1 MFFSSALTC
10 FQEANRNDITP
21 PAALQ
26 SDSGLSN
33 KNNRTLNFYW
43 HGLFVIE
50 NCTRSTPIK
59 GVSHA
64 GFIFL
69 PPTALLNVASLDDNR
84 RTWLLLP
91 LSGVCCYQTGLTEML
106 CSPKDTQSTE
116 CSAECLPHEMA
127 LSEREFWPNRTA
139 SAPQSLDKPLSRAL
153 RLWGCHSCCSLLLEH
168 PSTHVSTWKIPSKS
182 SLNVKLFIT
191 PPPPKL

>member
-91 LSGVCCYQTGLTEML
+91 MSGVRCCQTGLTEML
-106 CSPKDTQSTE
+106 WSPKDTQSTE

-127 LSEREFWPNRTA
+127 LSEREFWPARSLERATAWSHSVSSSIPGQATFQSSQAFGLSLTLFLAPRTPFYPCVHMEN
-139 SAPQSLDKPLSRAL
+139 SI
-153 RLWGCHSCCSLLLEH
+153 
-168 PSTHVSTWKIPSKS
+168 KI
-182 SLNVKLFIT
+182 
-191 PPPPKL
+191 